1 MADTSDIKKGAV
13 ISHNNDLYVVTD
25 FQFVNPGKGSAFT
38 KTKMKSI
45 SSGRALEI
53 TYKSSESVDI
63 VQVERQNI
71 QFLYKS
77 GDKYSFMN
85 NDTYETLE
93 VSADFIG
100 NDGEFL
106 KEGLEVMGVF
116 YEGNLV
122 AIQLPKK
129 VQYKVEEAPPAVKGD
144 TASGNV
150 TKEVTLENGH
160 KIHVPIF
167 IKEGEEILVN
177 TENDEYGG
185 RVNE

>member
-77 GDKYSFMN
+77 GEMYSFMN
-85 NDTYETLE
+85 NDTYETLD
-93 VSADFIG
+93 VSSDLIG
-100 NDGEFL
+100 GDGEFL

-122 AIQLPKK
+122 A
-129 VQYKVEEAPPAVKGD
+129 
-144 TASGNV
+144 
-150 TKEVTLENGH
+150 
-160 KIHVPIF
+160 
-167 IKEGEEILVN
+167 
-177 TENDEYGG
+177 
-185 RVNE
+185 